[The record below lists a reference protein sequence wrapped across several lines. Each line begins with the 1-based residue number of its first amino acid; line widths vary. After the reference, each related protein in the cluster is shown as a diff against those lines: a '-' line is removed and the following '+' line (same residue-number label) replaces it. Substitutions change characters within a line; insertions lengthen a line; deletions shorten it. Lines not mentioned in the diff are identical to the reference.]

1 MLMYRQT
8 STSPTFWFLLLLLI
22 TFLTWGCGSQRTE
35 TASRVRLAYFPNV
48 THASAIVGVADG
60 TFQREVDKESEVDKV
75 GKTQLTP
82 LIFSAGPRAMEALL
96 AREVDVAFLGSSPAI
111 NGFVKSKGAVRVVS
125 GAASGGAVLV
135 ARADSGILRPEDIA
149 GRRIATPQQGGTQ
162 DVAARYYVKEV
173 LHRRLKEE
181 GGDTAII
188 ATEPPEIVALFAR
201 KELDAAWVAEPW
213 GTRLIQEQGAR
224 LLLDE
229 RDIWPQKR
237 FATTVIVAR
246 TEFLAA
252 YPKIVEAIVNANK
265 QVGERLQTQ
274 RDASIPL
281 LQSEIKRLTKR
292 DMAPSILHDSL
303 ARVDFTSDPM
313 RDNLAA
319 QAERSFALGF
329 LKSKP
334 DLDGLV
340 VSPLSVNLTN
350 SNGTKLARDNQNV
363 LLPTPLQI
371 GQFLLDALKDGT
383 LLPAIGV
390 SLARGGLG
398 FLFSMVVGTALG
410 LLLARI
416 DWLDR
421 TLGKVVTA
429 IQSLPSVCWFPLALL
444 WFGLSE
450 WSVFFVVALGSVFAV
465 ALSVRA
471 GIRSLSPLFARVGTV
486 LGAQGMTLWTQVL
499 LPASLPAFLSGARQ
513 GWAFA
518 WRSLMAAELL
528 SQSLRAGVGHLLNT
542 GRDLNDM
549 PMVAGM
555 ILVILVLGLLI
566 DLALFGPAERFV
578 KRRWGVSG
586 A

>member
-1 MLMYRQT
+1 MFLKFVFTMPYLKR
-8 STSPTFWFLLLLLI
+8 PVFLFLLALIVMLL
-22 TFLTWGCGSQRTE
+22 GCTRQREE
-35 TASRVRLAYFPNV
+35 TGTRVRLAYFPNV

-60 TFQREVDKESEVDKV
+60 TFQRELDRV
-75 GKTQLTP
+75 GTTHLEP
-82 LIFSAGPRAMEALL
+82 IIFSAGPRAMEALL
-96 AREVDVAFLGSSPAI
+96 AKEVDVAFLGSSPAI
-111 NGFVKSKGAVRVVS
+111 NGFVKSKGAVRIVS

-149 GRRIATPQQGGTQ
+149 GKRIATPQQGGTQ

-181 GGDTAII
+181 GGDTAIV

-229 RDIWPQKR
+229 RDLWPERR

-246 TEFLAA
+246 TEFLDAH
-252 YPKIVEAIVNANK
+252 PKIVESLVLANK
-265 QVGERLQTQ
+265 VVGQRLQEQ
-274 RDASIPL
+274 RQVAIPL

-292 DMAPSILHDSL
+292 NIATSVLTDSL

-313 RDNLAA
+313 QQNLAA
-319 QAERSFALGF
+319 QAEHSFSLGF
-329 LKSKP
+329 LKTKP
-334 DLDGLV
+334 DLTGLV
-340 VSPLSVNLTN
+340 VSSLEAEGNTV
-350 SNGTKLARDNQNV
+350 KLARDNQNA

-371 GQFLLDALKDGT
+371 TQFLTEALREGT

-398 FLFSMVVGTALG
+398 FLFSMVVGTVLG

-486 LGAQGMTLWTQVL
+486 LGARGMTLWTQVL

-555 ILVILVLGLLI
+555 ILVILLLGLLI
-566 DLALFGPAERFV
+566 DLALFGPAERLI